1 MNAAPVLMW
10 LGAPDGSCTFLS
22 RSWSERTGQS
32 KDEALGW
39 GWLEAI
45 HPEDRTIVAGAYAEA
60 SREKKPYQVEYRLRD
75 RIDGYRW
82 VLDSA
87 APRLSAS
94 GDLLGYVG
102 SLVDNEERKRAEL
115 ALEHS
120 ERRGRVAAEAAGLGI
135 WEWDLRR
142 DLFTFSPDAK
152 SIFGLPADSQELT
165 QGQVQSVVH
174 PDDVAEVLR
183 LSARALDP
191 AVRSQEPYRYRII
204 RPRDGA
210 IRWIMAHGS
219 AYFDNSDPPAAVSYI
234 GTFQDITEQVEYQS
248 RVEDS
253 EARLRLAMDAGGLA
267 VWELDTATDTLTPS
281 PELNALFG
289 YGAEARPSAGDL
301 RDRFA
306 PGERER
312 LQELGAAALARG
324 ERKINVEIHLKLP
337 DGREKWLLLLA
348 QFAPSAA
355 AGDGGRVLG
364 VAMDITGQK
373 QAEVRLSTI
382 ARELQHRAKNS
393 LTVVQALASQSFRGD
408 RDLEESL
415 AAFSQR
421 LRALANTADVTSR
434 DWTSADFR
442 DLVIRATN
450 PYRDSSSDPFELSG
464 PPVLLP
470 SKHITAVGMALH
482 ELSTNAV
489 KYGALGAAGGRVRLS
504 WTAEAEQLTIKW
516 KEIGGPP
523 VRPPTGRGFGTRLLQ
538 AGLLGGDEG
547 SVALDFAA
555 DGVECTIRVKL
566 HVEPDNPTAAVS

>member
-1 MNAAPVLMW
+1 MVIKYLAP
-10 LGAPDGSCTFLS
+10 
-22 RSWSERTGQS
+22 
-32 KDEALGW
+32 
-39 GWLEAI
+39 
-45 HPEDRTIVAGAYAEA
+45 
-60 SREKKPYQVEYRLRD
+60 EKQFPPQ
-75 RIDGYRW
+75 I
-82 VLDSA
+82 
-87 APRLSAS
+87 
-94 GDLLGYVG
+94 
-102 SLVDNEERKRAEL
+102 L
-115 ALEHS
+115 ALKQTNMVNGVFENITLEGVVIANTFEEYHINDEDENIEVPES
-120 ERRGRVAAEAAGLGI
+120 E
-135 WEWDLRR
+135 
-142 DLFTFSPDAK
+142 
-152 SIFGLPADSQELT
+152 LP
-165 QGQVQSVVH
+165 
-174 PDDVAEVLR
+174 
-183 LSARALDP
+183 
-191 AVRSQEPYRYRII
+191 
-204 RPRDGA
+204 RPL
-210 IRWIMAHGS
+210 I
-219 AYFDNSDPPAAVSYI
+219 
-234 GTFQDITEQVEYQS
+234 
-248 RVEDS
+248 
-253 EARLRLAMDAGGLA
+253 
-267 VWELDTATDTLTPS
+267 
-281 PELNALFG
+281 
-289 YGAEARPSAGDL
+289 
-301 RDRFA
+301 
-306 PGERER
+306 
-312 LQELGAAALARG
+312 
-324 ERKINVEIHLKLP
+324 LP

-489 KYGALGAAGGRVRLS
+489 KYGALGTAGGRVRLS

-516 KEIGGPP
+516 KESGGPP

-538 AGLLGGDEG
+538 AGLLGRDEG